1 MNAFLTISIPR
12 SVIASLTLLVISG
25 PAITDDKP
33 KTDKDRLQGRWCTV
47 AGEFGG
53 QAFVKSE
60 INDQIFEFKGDR
72 VITIQGD
79 VTMSAVTYSL
89 DETKKPKQFNFEPDK
104 EAIRPAIYELKDDE
118 LKNLHGR
125 SRRHAAD
132 GVQIEIRHPSEDV
145 DVEAREEVAAPLRG
159 AIPVAERPV
168 VHERSKHTVA
178 LTSIR
183 LACYFTANPD

>member
-1 MNAFLTISIPR
+1 MNAFLRTSIPR
-12 SVIASLTLLVISG
+12 SVIAFLTLLVISG

-33 KTDKDRLQGRWCTV
+33 KTDKDRLQGRWRTV

-53 QAFVKSE
+53 KAFVKSE

-118 LKNLHGR
+118 LK
-125 SRRHAAD
+125 
-132 GVQIEIRHPSEDV
+132 ICMDV
-145 DVEAREEVAAPLRG
+145 PGGTRPTEFKSKSGTRQKMWTLKRE
-159 AIPVAERPV
+159 
-168 VHERSKHTVA
+168 KK
-178 LTSIR
+178 
-183 LACYFTANPD
+183 